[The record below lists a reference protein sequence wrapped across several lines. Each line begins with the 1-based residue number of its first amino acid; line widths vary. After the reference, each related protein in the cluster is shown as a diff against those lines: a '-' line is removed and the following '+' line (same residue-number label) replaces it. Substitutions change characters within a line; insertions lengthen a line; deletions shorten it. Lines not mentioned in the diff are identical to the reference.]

1 MSKLYLILIFLHLYF
16 FSTSQSLKIEK
27 LKGSINTIKNSELN
41 FRYINDSTAI
51 YTELS
56 NEKSNLSYAVK
67 KQDEWLEKKLHE
79 SKNDWLIVSFHHP
92 IFPPAGRNH
101 YTKQQKEKWIN
112 LFNKYNV
119 DLVLQG
125 HDHSYVRGHIY
136 KPNFKKNIQTVYV
149 TSVSGPKQYPINKE
163 KLLNYKINNYKTDFI
178 GENGQFFQ
186 KITINKNCI
195 NKCKK

>member
-1 MSKLYLILIFLHLYF
+1 MWRPQFNLPV
-16 FSTSQSLKIEK
+16 
-27 LKGSINTIKNSELN
+27 
-41 FRYINDSTAI
+41 
-51 YTELS
+51 
-56 NEKSNLSYAVK
+56 EKSLPIELHETCYYVDYNNTRIIILNSNKLSK
-67 KQDEWLEKKLHE
+67 EQDEWLEKLHE

-136 KPNFKKNIQTVYV
+136 KPNFEKYSNCLCHICQR
-149 TSVSGPKQYPINKE
+149 PKQYPINKE

-186 KITINKNCI
+186 KITINKI
-195 NKCKK
+195 I